1 MRTPRLIALTLLT
14 ALLIVAKLAA
24 VVLPFSSVTLAW
36 DRAPSHGTNT
46 SVILRWGST
55 PGSTNF
61 FFNAGTN
68 TTATITNMTAGYL
81 YWTAVARTS
90 DGLESDPSNMVVSTN
105 YPGSPLQLKITTN
118 TSTSIKLEGTTD
130 GFTWN
135 TLAIITNDPVLLA
148 MRRNMM
154 FRASTNLP
162 PLPR

>member
-1 MRTPRLIALTLLT
+1 MKTYKPLALIAV
-14 ALLIVAKLAA
+14 AILLIAVKLIA
-24 VVLPFSSVTLAW
+24 VVPPFSSVTLAW

-46 SVILRWGST
+46 SVILRWGPT

-105 YPGSPLQLKITTN
+105 YPGAPLQLKITTN
-118 TSTSIKLEGTTD
+118 TSTSIKLEGTSD
-130 GFTWN
+130 GHTWN
-135 TLAIITNDPVLLA
+135 TLAIITNDPVLLS

-154 FRASTNLP
+154 FRASTNQP